1 MESYKI
7 FFEREYHSP
16 VADNWE
22 ADALFL
28 PIPEVE
34 ELVPEAELLPA
45 LSVKEDESPLRFPEL
60 PESKNGH

>member
-1 MESYKI
+1 
-7 FFEREYHSP
+7 
-16 VADNWE
+16 
-22 ADALFL
+22 L